1 MKMFYE
7 KRYINGDSVGFRHI
21 IVLAMTM
28 ATFGA
33 PLAFADNSPDP
44 DIETAKLC
52 TRSISRYERHY
63 GIPSH
68 LLSAI
73 AATESGR
80 YNKAL
85 QLALPWPWTINAE
98 GQGQYF
104 NSKAE
109 AVRAVRQLQAQG
121 VKSIDVGCMQV
132 NLVHH
137 ADAFATLEDA
147 FEPERNVAYAASF
160 LRTLYEENQSWKQA
174 AAFYHS
180 RTPARGVDYAGKVYG
195 RWTNIVE
202 RLRTAKAEIPEATM
216 AALNNHEMPASPVI
230 FNQVEPKIIHVQPT
244 ALPEQRGKQVARYES
259 PRMNSISVSNSDSGR
274 DHGVLVIRPKITVA
288 EDNSST
294 LTIAQTTPV
303 SGDITNSRV
312 IQVADRSPATAA
324 RLSNGPKF
332 IFEN

>member
-1 MKMFYE
+1 
-7 KRYINGDSVGFRHI
+7 
-21 IVLAMTM
+21 MTM
-28 ATFGA
+28 ATYGA
-33 PLAFADNSPDP
+33 PLAFAQASPDP
-44 DIETAKLC
+44 NIETAKLC

-80 YNKAL
+80 YNKSL

-104 NSKAE
+104 NSKEE

-121 VKSIDVGCMQV
+121 VKSIDIGCMQV

-147 FEPERNVAYAASF
+147 FDPERNVAYGASF

-180 RTPARGVDYAGKVYG
+180 RTPSRGVDYAGKVYG
-195 RWTNIVE
+195 RWTNIVD
-202 RLRTAKAEIPEATM
+202 RLRMAKAAIPETTL
-216 AALNNHEMPASPVI
+216 AALNNQEMPASPVQFSQI
-230 FNQVEPKIIHVQPT
+230 APKIIHVQPT
-244 ALPEQRGKQVARYES
+244 PEALPEQRGKQVARYQS
-259 PRMNSISVSNSDSGR
+259 PRMNSISVSNSDSSR

-288 EDNSST
+288 NDDNNT
-294 LTIAQTTPV
+294 LTVTQTTPV
-303 SGDITNSRV
+303 SGNITDSRV
-312 IQVADRSPATAA
+312 IQVADRSTATTT

>member
-1 MKMFYE
+1 
-7 KRYINGDSVGFRHI
+7 
-21 IVLAMTM
+21 MTM
-28 ATFGA
+28 ATLPA
-33 PLAFADNSPDP
+33 PAAFANNSPDP

-80 YNKAL
+80 YNRAL

-104 NSKAE
+104 ASKAE

-121 VKSIDVGCMQV
+121 VKSIDIGCMQV

-137 ADAFATLEDA
+137 ADAFASLDDA
-147 FEPERNVAYAASF
+147 FDPERNIAYAASF

-180 RTPARGVDYAGKVYG
+180 RTPARGVDYAGRVYS
-195 RWTNIVE
+195 RWTNIVD
-202 RLRTAKAEIPEATM
+202 RLRTAKAEIPETTM
-216 AALNNHEMPASPVI
+216 AALNNREMPASPVMLSK
-230 FNQVEPKIIHVQPT
+230 VEPKVIYVQPSP
-244 ALPEQRGKQVARYES
+244 LPEQRGKQVARHQA
-259 PRMNSISVSNSDSGR
+259 PRMNSISVSNPDNER
-274 DHGVLVIRPKITVA
+274 DHGVLVIRPKITAA
-288 EDNSST
+288 EDNGST
-294 LTIAQTTPV
+294 MTIAQTTPV

-312 IQVADRSPATAA
+312 IQVADKSPSTAA